1 MIEVEELTKTFGS
14 HTAVEGLTFTADQ
27 GEILGFL
34 GPNGAGKTTT
44 MRILTCFF
52 PPTSGKARVAGYDC
66 FEESLEVRKRIGYLP
81 ESVPLYRD
89 MTVQRYLAFV
99 AGVKGMSHKEIS
111 RGVTQV
117 MGDCGIEGVADRPIG
132 DLSKGFR
139 QRVGLAQALV
149 NDPDVLILDEP
160 TVGLDP
166 KQIRE
171 IRKLIKELAGR
182 RTIILSTHILP
193 EVSMVCDRIVI
204 VNNGRLVAVDTPKN
218 LTSRLRTSSRM
229 VMRINGPAAEIIKTL
244 NNVQGVKNVK
254 QTPDTIASEGHDFI
268 VELTEGTDARK
279 TLPPIIIGKQ
289 WDLIEMR
296 SVEMSL
302 EEVFIKLVT
311 QEETV

>member
-1 MIEVEELTKTFGS
+1 MIEVEELTKAFGP
-14 HTAVEGLTFTADQ
+14 HKAVEGLTFAAEK

-52 PPTSGKARVAGYDC
+52 PPTSGRAVVAGHDC

-81 ESVPLYRD
+81 ESVPLYRE
-89 MTVQRYLAFV
+89 MTVRKYLSFV
-99 AGVKGMSHKEIS
+99 AGVKGMSNRDIGA
-111 RGVTQV
+111 GVTRV
-117 MGDCGIEGVADRPIG
+117 MGDCGVERVADRPIRE
-132 DLSKGFR
+132 LSKGYR

-149 NDPDVLILDEP
+149 NDPKVLILDEP

-171 IRKLIKELAGR
+171 IRKLIKALSGH
-182 RTIILSTHILP
+182 RTVILSTHILP

-204 VNNGRLVAVDTPKN
+204 VNNGRLVAVDTPKK
-218 LTSRLRTSSRM
+218 LISRMRTSSRM
-229 VMRINGPAAEIIKTL
+229 VMRVNGPPDAVLKAL
-244 NNVQGVKNVK
+244 SAVRGVKKVNRE
-254 QTPDTIASEGHDFI
+254 QDTLSAEGHDFI
-268 VELTEGTDARK
+268 VELEEGTDARK
-279 TLPPIIIGKQ
+279 TLPPVIIGRQ

-296 SVEMSL
+296 PLQMSL

-311 QEETV
+311 REEGV

>member
-1 MIEVEELTKTFGS
+1 MIEVEELTKVFGP
-14 HTAVEGLTFTADQ
+14 HTAVENLSFAAEQ

-52 PPTSGKARVAGYDC
+52 PPTSGKAMVAGHDC
-66 FEESLEVRKRIGYLP
+66 FEESLTVRKKIGYLP
-81 ESVPLYRD
+81 ESVPLYRE
-89 MTVQRYLAFV
+89 MTVRRYLAFV
-99 AGVKGMSHKEIS
+99 AGVKGMSNHEIKQ
-111 RGVTQV
+111 GVIQV

-132 DLSKGFR
+132 ELSKGYR

-149 NDPDVLILDEP
+149 NDPNVLILDEP

-166 KQIRE
+166 KQIRG
-171 IRKLIKELAGR
+171 IRKLIKDLSGR
-182 RTIILSTHILP
+182 RTVILSTHILP

-218 LTSRLRTSSRM
+218 LTSRLRTSSRLI
-229 VMRINGPAAEIIKTL
+229 MRINGPAAEIITTL
-244 NNVQGVKNVK
+244 KAVQGVENVS
-254 QTPDTIASEGHDFI
+254 QEPDTMATEGHDFL
-268 VELTEGTDARK
+268 VEMVKGTDARK
-279 TLPPIIIGKQ
+279 TLPPVIIQQQ

-302 EEVFIKLVT
+302 EDVFIKLVT
-311 QEETV
+311 REEEV